1 MQLKTIEQGFILRLE
16 QGEEI
21 TETITKC
28 IQEQNTEG
36 GMISGVGAAYNV
48 TLQYFNM
55 ETKEYEEKLFPEEYE
70 ILALSG
76 NISLKDG
83 KPWPHLHIVLGTK
96 NFQCIG
102 GHLKSATVGATC
114 EIVIQKFQRLE
125 RGHDD
130 ATGLHLLDLN
140 GE

>member
-1 MQLKTIEQGFILRLE
+1 MQSKLIESGFVLRLE
-16 QGEEI
+16 HGEEI
-21 TETITKC
+21 TKTLTEF
-28 IQEQNTEG
+28 IQNKNIEG
-36 GMISGVGAAYNV
+36 GAIAGIGAASGV

-70 ILALSG
+70 ILALNG

-83 KPWPHLHIVLGTK
+83 KPWSHLHIVLGTK
-96 NFQCIG
+96 DSQCIG

-114 EIVIQKFQRLE
+114 EIIIQKFQRLE

-130 ATGLHLLDLN
+130 ATGLHLLDLSD
-140 GE
+140 